1 MKQYKLFSLLAGVSL
16 MAFTSCDLEEMPTTS
31 IGLDNNEEAVVN
43 GTNIQ
48 QFENGL
54 YSAFR
59 ATQYGVYSLV
69 PDLICDGFN
78 ESIGSGNYYGP
89 VHRTDASF
97 TASDQDVASIWS
109 GYYGYMVDY
118 NNLINDEY
126 IKEQEAA
133 FMAEDADYASVD
145 AYAIRALGVAHFFR
159 AYTYMQLA
167 RLFAKDYEPST
178 AATDLCVPLVLE
190 YNQEEKPAR
199 ATVEAVYGQIK
210 KDLDAADQYFMK
222 LYEAAAQ
229 LSQANQLTQ
238 SYYDCYNTILPSG
251 PGSEAVTLDAIYALY
266 ARYYLDTH
274 NYAKAAEY
282 AMTLVSGGVTR
293 QGGYALS
300 QGAQG
305 MQLEYTYDQGT
316 EPIFQ
321 MSASLAEN
329 GSGTNSVYTNADSAP
344 SSWYQYFPERYYLSP
359 YYLPS
364 WELYSLYEN
373 SDLRLSQWFNTSHG
387 QYFGGYVIFP
397 SDGIPAFTKYYG
409 APGAGLNNTSIPN
422 GRQHVKPFMIGEM
435 YLILA
440 EASLQ
445 AGDPTTAEEAL
456 NELQVKRGATPTA
469 ATMENIQDEWFKET
483 VGEGLRYSCMKR
495 WHIGFNG
502 REACVPDLVAGGTN
516 GTEKVMPADDDHWLL
531 PIPAYE
537 RQLNDNLVQ
546 NPGY

>member
-1 MKQYKLFSLLAGVSL
+1 MKQYKLLSLLAGVSL
-16 MAFTSCDLEEMPTTS
+16 MAFTSCDLEEMPTTD
-31 IGLDNNEEAVVN
+31 IGFDNNEEAVIN

-78 ESIGSGNYYGP
+78 ETVNSGNFYGP

-97 TASDQDVASIWS
+97 TASDQYVESIWS

-118 NNLINDEY
+118 NNLINDGY
-126 IKEQEAA
+126 VKEQEAA
-133 FMAEDADYASVD
+133 FMADDADFASVD

-178 AATDLCVPLVLE
+178 AATDLCVPLVLK
-190 YNQEEKPAR
+190 YDQEEKPAR
-199 ATVEAVYGQIK
+199 ATVQQVYDQIK
-210 KDLDAADQYFMK
+210 KDLDAANTYFTK
-222 LYEAAAQ
+222 LTTVTVELINAGIVTSASNPYYQ
-229 LSQANQLTQ
+229 CYLTLNDTQ
-238 SYYDCYNTILPSG
+238 
-251 PGSEAVTLDAIYALY
+251 PGSPNVNVNTVYALY

-274 NYAKAAEY
+274 DYPMAAQY
-282 AMTLVSGGVTR
+282 AMVLVGSDS
-293 QGGYALS
+293 YALS
-300 QGAQG
+300 DEKTMAN
-305 MQLEYTYDQGT
+305 EYTYDQGT

-321 MSASLAEN
+321 MEASLAEN
-329 GSGTNSVYTNADSAP
+329 GSGTNSAYINGSSYPYVPTGFYLAPYYMP
-344 SSWYQYFPERYYLSP
+344 SSKL
-359 YYLPS
+359 LAM
-364 WELYSLYEN
+364 YEGT
-373 SDLRLSQWFNTSHG
+373 DLRLAQWFDFDN
-387 QYFGGYVIFP
+387 YFRYG
-397 SDGIPAFTKYYG
+397 SSLATGIPIFVKYYG
-409 APGAGLNNTSIPN
+409 DPNAGLNNSIVPN

-445 AGDPTTAEEAL
+445 ANDPTTAATAL
-456 NELQVKRGATPTA
+456 NELQKERHATPTA
-469 ATMENIQDEWFKET
+469 ATMENIQNEWFKET

-502 REACVPDLVAGGTN
+502 RPAVYPGAGIVPEGTSN
-516 GTEKVMPADDDHWLL
+516 TQKVMDADDIHWLL
-531 PIPAYE
+531 PIPAHE
-537 RQLNDNLVQ
+537 RQLNDNLEQ

>member
-31 IGLDNNEEAVVN
+31 IGLDNNEDAVVN

-78 ESIGSGNYYGP
+78 ETIGSGNNYGP

-274 NYAKAAEY
+274 DYAKAAEY

-321 MSASLAEN
+321 MSASMTEN
-329 GSGTNSVYTNADSAP
+329 GSGTNSVYTNGTSYPYIPDG
-344 SSWYQYFPERYYLSP
+344 YYLAP
-359 YYLPS
+359 YYIPS
-364 WELYSLYEN
+364 AKLMGLYEN
-373 SDLRLSQWFNTSHG
+373 TDLRLAQWFNDEHYSL
-387 QYFGGYVIFP
+387 FGNSLYATI
-397 SDGIPAFTKYYG
+397 AFTKYFG

-469 ATMENIQDEWFKET
+469 ATMENIQNEWFKET

-495 WHIGFNG
+495 WHIGFDG
-502 REACVPDLVAGGTN
+502 RPALYPTAGLVRGGTES
-516 GTEKVMPADDDHWLL
+516 TEKVMPADDVHWLL

-537 RQLNDNLVQ
+537 RQLNDNLEQ

>member
-1 MKQYKLFSLLAGVSL
+1 
-16 MAFTSCDLEEMPTTS
+16 MAFTSCDLEEMPTTN

-78 ESIGSGNYYGP
+78 ETIGSGNNYGP

-126 IKEQEAA
+126 VKEQEAA

-178 AATDLCVPLVLE
+178 AATDLCVPLVLK
-190 YNQEEKPAR
+190 YDQEEKPAR
-199 ATVEAVYGQIK
+199 ATVQQVYDQIK
-210 KDLDAADQYFMK
+210 KDLDATNAYFTR
-222 LYEAAAQ
+222 LRDVTVQ
-229 LSQANQLTQ
+229 LVNAGVITSASNPFYQCYTTLFNTQAGSPYVNV
-238 SYYDCYNTILPSG
+238 NT
-251 PGSEAVTLDAIYALY
+251 VYALY

-274 NYAKAAEY
+274 NYPMAAQY
-282 AMTLVSGGVTR
+282 AMVVVGSGS
-293 QGGYALS
+293 YALANS
-300 QGAQG
+300 EEA
-305 MQLEYTYDQGT
+305 MAMEYTYDQGS

-321 MSASLAEN
+321 MEASLAEN
-329 GSGTNSVYTNADSAP
+329 GSGTNGVYTNAASAP
-344 SSWYQYFPERYYLSP
+344 GSWYQYFPEGYYLSP

-364 WELYSLYEN
+364 WKLYSLYEN
-373 SDLRLSQWFNTSHG
+373 GDLRLSQWFNASHG
-387 QYFGGYVIFP
+387 QYLGGYVISP

-422 GRQHVKPFMIGEM
+422 ARQHVKPFMIGEM

-445 AGDPTTAEEAL
+445 ANDPTTAAAAL
-456 NELQVKRGATPTA
+456 NELQEKRGATPTA

-502 REACVPDLVAGGTN
+502 REALVSDLVAGGTN

-531 PIPAYE
+531 PIPSYE
-537 RQLNDNLVQ
+537 RQLNDNLEQ

>member
-31 IGLDNNEEAVVN
+31 IGLDNNEEAVIN
-43 GTNIQ
+43 GTNVQ

-78 ESIGSGNYYGP
+78 ETVNSGNNYGP

-118 NNLINDEY
+118 NNLINDAY
-126 IKEQEAA
+126 VKEQEAA
-133 FMAEDADYASVD
+133 FMADDADFINID

-178 AATDLCVPLVLE
+178 AATDLCVPLVLK
-190 YNQEEKPAR
+190 YDQEEKPAR
-199 ATVEAVYGQIK
+199 ATVQQVYDQIK
-210 KDLDAADQYFMK
+210 KDLDAANTYFTK
-222 LYEAAAQ
+222 LTTVTVELVNAGIVTSASNPYYQ
-229 LSQANQLTQ
+229 CYLTLNDTQ
-238 SYYDCYNTILPSG
+238 
-251 PGSEAVTLDAIYALY
+251 PGSPNVNVNTVYALY

-274 NYAKAAEY
+274 DYPMAAQYAKS
-282 AMTLVSGGVTR
+282 LLG
-293 QGGYALS
+293 QYALANS
-300 QGAQG
+300 EEA
-305 MQLEYTYDQGT
+305 MEYEYVYDEGT

-321 MSASLAEN
+321 MEASLAEN
-329 GSGTNSVYTNADSAP
+329 GSGTNSAYING
-344 SSWYQYFPERYYLSP
+344 SSYPYVPEGFYLAP
-359 YYLPS
+359 YYMPS
-364 WELYSLYEN
+364 GKLLALYE
-373 SDLRLSQWFNTSHG
+373 STDLRLAQWFNDTHVFRYLS
-387 QYFGGYVIFP
+387 
-397 SDGIPAFTKYYG
+397 SLATGIPIFVKYYG
-409 APGAGLNNTSIPN
+409 DPNAGLNNSIVPN

-445 AGDPTTAEEAL
+445 ANDPTTAAQAL
-456 NELQVKRGATPTA
+456 NELQTKRGATPTA

-502 REACVPDLVAGGTN
+502 RPAYLPGKGIVPEGTSY
-516 GTEKVMPADDDHWLL
+516 TQKEMPADDDHWLL

-537 RQLNDNLVQ
+537 RQLNDNLEQ

>member
-31 IGLDNNEEAVVN
+31 IGLDNNEEAVIN
-43 GTNIQ
+43 GTNVQ

-78 ESIGSGNYYGP
+78 ETVNSGNHYGP

-118 NNLINDEY
+118 NNLINDAY
-126 IKEQEAA
+126 VKEQEAA
-133 FMAEDADYASVD
+133 FMADDADFINID

-178 AATDLCVPLVLE
+178 AATDLCVPLVLK
-190 YNQEEKPAR
+190 YDQEEKPAR
-199 ATVEAVYGQIK
+199 ATVQQVYDQIK
-210 KDLDAADQYFMK
+210 KDLDAANTYFTK
-222 LYEAAAQ
+222 LTTVTVELVNAGIVTSASNPYYQ
-229 LSQANQLTQ
+229 CYLTLNDTQ
-238 SYYDCYNTILPSG
+238 
-251 PGSEAVTLDAIYALY
+251 PGSPNVNVNTVYALY

-274 NYAKAAEY
+274 DYPMAAQYAKS
-282 AMTLVSGGVTR
+282 LLG
-293 QGGYALS
+293 QYALANS
-300 QGAQG
+300 EEA
-305 MQLEYTYDQGT
+305 MEYEYVYDEGT

-321 MSASLAEN
+321 MEASLAEN
-329 GSGTNSVYTNADSAP
+329 GSGTNSAYING
-344 SSWYQYFPERYYLSP
+344 SSYPYVPEGFYLAP
-359 YYLPS
+359 YYMPS
-364 WELYSLYEN
+364 RKLLALYE
-373 SDLRLSQWFNTSHG
+373 STDLRLAQWFNDTHVFRYGSSLDTDIP
-387 QYFGGYVIFP
+387 IFV
-397 SDGIPAFTKYYG
+397 KYYG
-409 APGAGLNNTSIPN
+409 DPNAGLNNSIVPN

-445 AGDPTTAEEAL
+445 ASDPTTAAQAL
-456 NELQVKRGATPTA
+456 NELQTKRGATPTA
-469 ATMENIQDEWFKET
+469 ATMENIQNEWFKET

-502 REACVPDLVAGGTN
+502 RPACLPRRGIVPEGTDN
-516 GTEKVMPADDDHWLL
+516 TQKEMPADDDHWLL

-537 RQLNDNLVQ
+537 RQLNDNLEQ

>member
-1 MKQYKLFSLLAGVSL
+1 MKQYKLLSLLAGVSL
-16 MAFTSCDLEEMPTTS
+16 MAFTSCDLEEMPTTD
-31 IGLDNNEEAVVN
+31 IGFDNNEEAVIN

-78 ESIGSGNYYGP
+78 ETVNSGNYYGP

-97 TASDQDVASIWS
+97 TASDQDVESIWS

-118 NNLINDEY
+118 NNFINDGY
-126 IKEQEAA
+126 VMEQEAELQKL
-133 FMAEDADYASVD
+133 MQGDQNASPD
-145 AYAIRALGVAHFFR
+145 AYAIRGLGVAHFFR

-178 AATDLCVPLVLE
+178 AATDLCVPLVLK

-199 ATVEAVYGQIK
+199 ATVQQVYDQIK
-210 KDLDAADQYFMK
+210 KDLDAAYVYIGAVGVNGQV
-222 LYEAAAQ
+222 
-229 LSQANQLTQ
+229 
-238 SYYDCYNTILPSG
+238 
-251 PGSEAVTLDAIYALY
+251 GSEAVTIDAVNALY

-274 NYAKAAEY
+274 DYPMAAQY
-282 AMTLVSGGVTR
+282 AMVLVGSERYVLASNEDEMK
-293 QGGYALS
+293 Q
-300 QGAQG
+300 
-305 MQLEYTYDQGT
+305 EYTYDEGK

-329 GSGTNSVYTNADSAP
+329 GSGTNSAYING
-344 SSWYQYFPERYYLSP
+344 SSYPYVPEGFYLAP
-359 YYLPS
+359 YYMPS
-364 WELYSLYEN
+364 GKLLALYE
-373 SDLRLSQWFNTSHG
+373 STDLRLAQWFNDTHVFRYGSSLATDIP
-387 QYFGGYVIFP
+387 IFV
-397 SDGIPAFTKYYG
+397 KYYG
-409 APGAGLNNTSIPN
+409 DPNAGLNNSIVPN

-445 AGDPTTAEEAL
+445 ANDPTTAAQAL
-456 NELQVKRGATPTA
+456 NELQTKRGATPTA
-469 ATMENIQDEWFKET
+469 ATMENIQNEWFKET

-495 WHIGFNG
+495 WHIGFSG
-502 REACVPDLVAGGTN
+502 RPAVYPGAGIVPEGTSN
-516 GTEKVMPADDDHWLL
+516 TQKEMPADDDHWLL

-537 RQLNDNLVQ
+537 RQLNDNLEQ

>member
-1 MKQYKLFSLLAGVSL
+1 MKQYKLLSLLAGVSL

-78 ESIGSGNYYGP
+78 ETVNSGNFYGP

-97 TASDQDVASIWS
+97 TASDQDVESIWS
-109 GYYGYMVDY
+109 GYYVYMVDY
-118 NNLINDEY
+118 NNLINDGY
-126 IKEQEAA
+126 VKEQEAA
-133 FMAEDADYASVD
+133 FMADDADFASVD

-178 AATDLCVPLVLE
+178 AATDLCVPLVLK
-190 YNQEEKPAR
+190 YDQEEKPAR
-199 ATVEAVYGQIK
+199 ATVQQVYDQIK
-210 KDLDAADQYFMK
+210 KDLDAANTYFTK
-222 LYEAAAQ
+222 LTTVTVELVNAGIVTSASNPYYQ
-229 LSQANQLTQ
+229 CYLTLNDTQ
-238 SYYDCYNTILPSG
+238 
-251 PGSEAVTLDAIYALY
+251 PGSPNVNVNTVYALY

-274 NYAKAAEY
+274 DYPMAAQYAKS
-282 AMTLVSGGVTR
+282 LLG
-293 QGGYALS
+293 QYALAYDEETMS
-300 QGAQG
+300 K
-305 MQLEYTYDQGT
+305 EYTYDQGS

-329 GSGTNSVYTNADSAP
+329 GSGTNSAYING
-344 SSWYQYFPERYYLSP
+344 SSYPYVPEGFYLAP
-359 YYLPS
+359 YYMPS
-364 WELYSLYEN
+364 GKLLALYEGT
-373 SDLRLSQWFNTSHG
+373 DRRLAQWFNDKHVFRYGSSLATDIP
-387 QYFGGYVIFP
+387 IFV
-397 SDGIPAFTKYYG
+397 KYYG
-409 APGAGLNNTSIPN
+409 DPNAGLNNSIVPN

-445 AGDPTTAEEAL
+445 ANDPTTAAQAL
-456 NELQVKRGATPTA
+456 NELQTTRGATPTA

-502 REACVPDLVAGGTN
+502 RPAYLPGYGIVPEGTSN
-516 GTEKVMPADDDHWLL
+516 TQKEMPADDDHWLL

-537 RQLNDNLVQ
+537 RQLNDNLEQ